1 MKAYI
6 IKPSKLRALPLSYKE
21 KKSRSRSSCGWHV
34 FVSNFFADY
43 KMLEPD
49 HQTKLLIGYS
59 VREDNIDLMSIDSI
73 LTPPEQAPPNVY
85 EVIKLAAMH
94 WRSLSPSM
102 IKAWNQR
109 AAKLNNRPLSG
120 RFTSVPK
127 TIMKDKSNLALAMT
141 LDWEEFTRQFHNSIK
156 RVPSSGESEKVF
168 MFGKESVKLKNMV
181 YRNTYLNFLLK
192 LCLFGH
198 DFSKVSHHELV
209 SNNIKTAIVHIAS
222 KKRMC
227 ELFTINGLCCA
238 SGDIDNEDC
247 TGVGSSYF
255 CCGKVSICRKGRSI
269 VGYIIS
275 ESRLFWKVHLITN
288 EIVSVRKVKYD
299 DELNCYKY
307 LVDGEGSN
315 EMRVEDYDPVRIK
328 LYCIHLEK
336 LHLF

>member
-1 MKAYI
+1 M
-6 IKPSKLRALPLSYKE
+6 
-21 KKSRSRSSCGWHV
+21 
-34 FVSNFFADY
+34 
-43 KMLEPD
+43 
-49 HQTKLLIGYS
+49 
-59 VREDNIDLMSIDSI
+59 
-73 LTPPEQAPPNVY
+73 
-85 EVIKLAAMH
+85 
-94 WRSLSPSM
+94 
-102 IKAWNQR
+102 
-109 AAKLNNRPLSG
+109 
-120 RFTSVPK
+120 
-127 TIMKDKSNLALAMT
+127 
-141 LDWEEFTRQFHNSIK
+141 
-156 RVPSSGESEKVF
+156 
-168 MFGKESVKLKNMV
+168 
-181 YRNTYLNFLLK
+181 
-192 LCLFGH
+192 FGH

-209 SNNIKTAIVHIAS
+209 SNNVKTAIVHIAS

-227 ELFTINGLCCA
+227 ELFTINSLCCA